1 MSKEDQERILVV
13 LNETNKLLKNPKTIT
28 KIETSF
34 KNNVKESIK
43 KGNWKCTWEYNKQ
56 HKCNGKWKFIL
67 NQSNTGKNGNWSKRW
82 PL

>member
-1 MSKEDQERILVV
+1 MFQEKYRQTYRDLELSKEDQERILVV

-43 KGNWKCTWEYNKQ
+43 KGN
-56 HKCNGKWKFIL
+56 
-67 NQSNTGKNGNWSKRW
+67 
-82 PL
+82 